1 MFVIKN
7 LEEESESEDMEA
19 LSPKQRLILA
29 GMKCNS
35 LPKIAKVN
43 VEQHQFS
50 SLSPSPACSDTGAAA
65 HRFLPAT
72 ETPSYESAEGELC
85 C

>member
-1 MFVIKN
+1 MFPTFCSQFV
-7 LEEESESEDMEA
+7 EMEA

-43 VEQHQFS
+43 VEVHEIGS
-50 SLSPSPACSDTGAAA
+50 NSLTRSESMANKNLVTPSLSA
-65 HRFLPAT
+65 
-72 ETPSYESAEGELC
+72 SAKSERGE
-85 C
+85 